1 MVYNK
6 SKKHW
11 KCGVIMKFSIDCCFF
26 VLESVENENK
36 RKNDIKKLKVLVDK
50 NNGLVTTSFDK
61 EVSLKD
67 AIRNKIKTIIGS
79 DVFHLEQVYTLGET
93 KFYDTGVNVIYLGIT
108 NIENVK
114 KLDDKYKL
122 VDFEVVTNKHVLFDG
137 SKIGYNTKVKKS
149 HNNLEYYHD
158 IKTSDVSL
166 EKEIIELLTS
176 YKQIA
181 SKMDYTDIMF
191 KFLPKYYTL
200 EDVRIIYEMIKN
212 VSVDKSNF
220 RKKIMKYC
228 KETDK
233 VISDKGYR
241 PTHLYE
247 FVLDEN
253 DIWI

>member
-1 MVYNK
+1 MIFN
-6 SKKHW
+6 
-11 KCGVIMKFSIDCCFF
+11 IDCCFF

-50 NNGLVTTSFDK
+50 NNNLVSVAFNK
-61 EVSLKD
+61 ELSLKD
-67 AIRNKIKTIIGS
+67 TIRNEINNIIGS

-93 KFYDTGVNVIYLGIT
+93 KFYNTGVNVIYLGIT
-108 NIENVK
+108 NVENIK
-114 KLDDKYKL
+114 KLDSNYKL
-122 VDFEVVTNKHVLFDG
+122 VDFEVIANKEVLFAD
-137 SKIGYNTKVKKS
+137 KVIGYKTKLKKN
-149 HNNLEYYHD
+149 HNNLEYYHE
-158 IKTSDVSL
+158 IKTNEVNV
-166 EKEIIELLTS
+166 EKTLIELLTS

-191 KFLPKYYTL
+191 KFLPKYFTL
-200 EDVRIIYEMIKN
+200 EDVRIVYEMIKN
-212 VSVDKSNF
+212 TSVDKSNF
-220 RKKIMKYC
+220 RKKIMRYC
-228 KETDK
+228 RETEK

>member
-1 MVYNK
+1 
-6 SKKHW
+6 
-11 KCGVIMKFSIDCCFF
+11 MKFNIDCCFF
-26 VLESVENENK
+26 VLESIANENK
-36 RKNDIKKLKVLVDK
+36 RKNDIKKIKVLVDK
-50 NNGLVTTSFDK
+50 KNNLVSIPFNKDK
-61 EVSLKD
+61 SLKD
-67 AIRNKIKTIIGS
+67 AIRDEIKNIIGS

-93 KFYDTGVNVIYLGIT
+93 KFYNTGVNVIYLGIT
-108 NIENVK
+108 NMENIK
-114 KLDDKYKL
+114 KLDSNYKL
-122 VDFEVVTNKHVLFDG
+122 VDFEVIANKEILFNDVVV
-137 SKIGYNTKVKKS
+137 GYKTKVKKS
-149 HNNLEYYHD
+149 QNNLEYYHE
-158 IKTSDVSL
+158 IKTNDINL
-166 EKEIIELLTS
+166 EKKLIELVTS

-200 EDVRIIYEMIKN
+200 EDVRCIYEMIKN
-212 VSVDKSNF
+212 TTVDKSNF

>member
-1 MVYNK
+1 
-6 SKKHW
+6 
-11 KCGVIMKFSIDCCFF
+11 MKFNIDCCFF

-50 NNGLVTTSFDK
+50 HNNLVRVNFNK
-61 EVSLKD
+61 ELSLKD
-67 AIRNKIKTIIGS
+67 TIREKIKNIIGS
-79 DVFHLEQVYTLGET
+79 DIFHLEQVYTLGET
-93 KFYDTGVNVIYLGIT
+93 KFYDSGVNVIYLGIT
-108 NIENVK
+108 NIENIK
-114 KLDDKYKL
+114 KLDSGYKL
-122 VDFEVVTNKHVLFDG
+122 VDFEVITNKQVIFADY
-137 SKIGYNTKVKKS
+137 KIKYNTKVKKNY
-149 HNNLEYYHD
+149 NNLEYYHVF
-158 IKTSDVSL
+158 KTDDLVL
-166 EKEIIELLTS
+166 EKNLIEVLTS

-191 KFLPKYYTL
+191 KFLPKYFTL
-200 EDVRIIYEMIKN
+200 EDVRTIYEMIKN

-228 KETDK
+228 KETEK

-253 DIWI
+253 DIWV